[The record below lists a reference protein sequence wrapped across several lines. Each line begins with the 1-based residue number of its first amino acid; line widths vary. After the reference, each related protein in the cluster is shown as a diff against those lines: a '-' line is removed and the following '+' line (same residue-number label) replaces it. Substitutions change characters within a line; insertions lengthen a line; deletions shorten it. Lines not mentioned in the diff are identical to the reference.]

1 MPLIIITP
9 PSGLA
14 VTLSDAK
21 LHCRV
26 DISDDDALITAM
38 ITAAQ
43 AQAENRI
50 GCALLTQTLE
60 WQTDAWP
67 CRIDLQRPPVASIT
81 SVKYL
86 DTSGVEQTIS
96 SGNYWLDNGP
106 MVPVL
111 RPAYDYDWPDVRG
124 DPACIKIRY
133 VAGYGTS
140 SNVPASIAAWI
151 KLAVGELYANRER
164 TAVGTGGEI
173 TLGFADSLLDP
184 YKIPR
189 L

>member
-1 MPLIIITP
+1 MPLIVITP

-26 DISDDDALITAM
+26 DVSDDDALITAM
-38 ITAAQ
+38 ISAAQ
-43 AQAENRI
+43 AQAEHRA
-50 GCALLTQTLE
+50 GLSLLAQTLE
-60 WQTDAWP
+60 LQLDDWP
-67 CRIDLQRPPVASIT
+67 CRIDLPRPPLVAIS

-86 DTSGVEQTIS
+86 DAAGVEQTIS
-96 SGNYWLDNGP
+96 SGNYWVDRGP
-106 MVPVL
+106 LVPVL
-111 RPAYDYDWPDVRG
+111 RPQYGYDWPAVRG
-124 DPACIKIRY
+124 DAACIKVRY
-133 VAGYGTS
+133 TTGYGTAS
-140 SNVPASIAAWI
+140 DVPASIGAWI
-151 KLAVGELYANRER
+151 KLAVGEMYANRER
-164 TAVGTGGEI
+164 TAVGGGGEI